1 MKLLD
6 KLLKRRTI
14 RRYKDKKVSDEKI
27 EYILKG
33 ALTAPSGCNLKPIEI
48 VVVEDKK
55 TLERLAD
62 SRGKSSRWIKDAPLG
77 FVLVCKEDVSTT
89 WVSDASIVAILIQML
104 GEDLNL
110 GSCWLHAENKIAD
123 DGSNVEDNIKEILDL
138 PNNYRVHS
146 MISMGYKDET
156 KENHNVDNLEYERIH
171 YNKFNKKN

>member
-1 MKLLD
+1 MLD

-14 RRYKDKKVSDEKI
+14 RRYKDKKISDEKI
-27 EYILKG
+27 EHILKG

-55 TLERLAD
+55 TLEKLAD

-89 WVSDASIVAILIQML
+89 WVSDAAIVAILIQML

-123 DGSNVEDNIKEILDL
+123 DGSNVEDNIKEIGSFTVVVRVYPQITADL
-138 PNNYRVHS
+138 KVE
-146 MISMGYKDET
+146 I
-156 KENHNVDNLEYERIH
+156 KEQ
-171 YNKFNKKN
+171 